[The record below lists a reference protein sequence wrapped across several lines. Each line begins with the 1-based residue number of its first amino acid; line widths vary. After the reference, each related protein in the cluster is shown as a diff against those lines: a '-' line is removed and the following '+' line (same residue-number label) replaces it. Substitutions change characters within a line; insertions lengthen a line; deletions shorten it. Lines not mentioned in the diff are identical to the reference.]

1 MVFAIGAL
9 NAITIPQQMVTE
21 HSYELLSA
29 GGFHICAGNLL
40 NTESCIFLIVLM
52 IISLIVQIYSYI
64 NLQNKKIFNLCFF
77 FMNLLNFAF
86 TGLVLA
92 PNLIQFFVFEVMTG
106 IIIYVLSSLYDTSDN
121 KTSIWFLIYNALSDI
136 ALLSGIILFSYISVK
151 YMDLSPVEFLSFNA
165 LDNFKDTMDV
175 ILYPEVYTSIVIL
188 FVIYAGIKMLLF
200 PFQQWLCSVNK
211 NISPFSL
218 YVNSLFIA
226 FSGIYLLI
234 KLYPLIP
241 ETMLD
246 FIVYA
251 GIITALIS
259 VFILTAQ
266 KDIRKI
272 LSYIISVQ
280 TGLIAVLI
288 GSGAINFVVI
298 SSVVFVF
305 ISVLQTA
312 IVNEIIDITKET
324 DKDKI
329 CGIKH
334 INYPLSVYWLISALS
349 VSGICFGG
357 FTQKDLIIKV
367 LKLSENNLL
376 LMSVIIVCFLIS
388 YVCFRFYYDIFEG
401 GNNQYKCCNNK
412 YKTTCFMILCL
423 FVVLP
428 GFMFNIS
435 NTKIFITDL
444 IISLI
449 SILAVI
455 MAYTLYKA
463 EVKSIFPS
471 FINNI
476 AEKEIYIPNVF
487 DFIHNCLY
495 SVIGWIYSFDK
506 YVIDKV
512 FKYLFM
518 PFSKFREV
526 KNIRIQKIWLLLYI
540 IIILCITFGL
550 YNCAGRMY

>member
-1 MVFAIGAL
+1 MNFFTDNIMIVMFLPLWICLIILSGIFLRIIGNNKITFFLTILSTIIGMVFAIGAL

-29 GGFHICAGNLL
+29 GGFHICAGTLL

-106 IIIYVLSSLYDTSDN
+106 IIIYVLSSLYNTSDN
-121 KTSIWFLIYNALSDI
+121 KPPTWFLIFNAISDI

-251 GIITALIS
+251 GI
-259 VFILTAQ
+259 
-266 KDIRKI
+266 
-272 LSYIISVQ
+272 
-280 TGLIAVLI
+280 
-288 GSGAINFVVI
+288 SG
-298 SSVVFVF
+298 
-305 ISVLQTA
+305 
-312 IVNEIIDITKET
+312 
-324 DKDKI
+324 
-329 CGIKH
+329 
-334 INYPLSVYWLISALS
+334 
-349 VSGICFGG
+349 
-357 FTQKDLIIKV
+357 
-367 LKLSENNLL
+367 
-376 LMSVIIVCFLIS
+376 
-388 YVCFRFYYDIFEG
+388 
-401 GNNQYKCCNNK
+401 
-412 YKTTCFMILCL
+412 
-423 FVVLP
+423 
-428 GFMFNIS
+428 
-435 NTKIFITDL
+435 
-444 IISLI
+444 
-449 SILAVI
+449 
-455 MAYTLYKA
+455 
-463 EVKSIFPS
+463 
-471 FINNI
+471 
-476 AEKEIYIPNVF
+476 
-487 DFIHNCLY
+487 
-495 SVIGWIYSFDK
+495 
-506 YVIDKV
+506 
-512 FKYLFM
+512 
-518 PFSKFREV
+518 
-526 KNIRIQKIWLLLYI
+526 
-540 IIILCITFGL
+540 
-550 YNCAGRMY
+550 